1 MDAIFE
7 AYLAAQ
13 RRRRPSP
20 LTLKAIRHALGQT
33 QRWLDEHD
41 LAAGDLTLLA
51 CEEYFDELLERQ
63 AVSTVR
69 RHLAYVR
76 AAYRYAVRHELVE
89 RDPTADVRLPR
100 LPDHD
105 PATYSNEQLRAIHA
119 AVRSER
125 EELVFFLFAFA
136 GLRLGEVAGL
146 EWRQVEFEHWQLRLA
161 GKGGKLRLVPLHPAV
176 TELLREQR
184 TRSGRQE
191 QVLGTINGQRAGR
204 EHARPV
210 GARDRRPRRRPG
222 GPALA
227 CLPPHRRDR
236 HVRERRPGQGDRADH
251 GLGAEADVRTPLP
264 PRRRPVH
271 ARGDPRPLRRRPDLR
286 PATTVAAAG
295 RRPADDAEPSEWL
308 AAETAKLER
317 HRATAPRDRLT
328 VARRRCAAVERRRL
342 AVTKAENSYDYA
354 GQDPINSYDLTAVL
368 VYEAS
373 EGGNPVS
380 CTVFFLPSAK
390 SPRARPTVPR
400 YLCSNSSMT
409 TAVEADQIPPITRC
423 YQERCG
429 DFHDRCKTPR

>member
-33 QRWLDEHD
+33 QRWLDERN
-41 LAAGDLTLLA
+41 LAACELSLLG

-105 PATYSNEQLRAIHA
+105 PATYSNEQLRAINA
-119 AVRSER
+119 AIRNER

-176 TELLREQR
+176 TELLREQQS
-184 TRSGRQE
+184 RSGRRD
-191 QVLGTINGQRAGR
+191 QVLGTITGQRLRRTRSA
-204 EHARPV
+204 ARS
-210 GARDRRPRRRPG
+210 GDHRSGRRRG
-222 GPALA
+222 RTALA
-227 CLPPHRRDR
+227 RFPPHGRDGD
-236 HVRERRPGQGDRADH
+236 VRERGAGAGDRTDH
-251 GLGAEADVRTPLP
+251 GLGAEADVRTPLL
-264 PRRRPVH
+264 PRRRPGD

-286 PATTVAAAG
+286 PATTLAAAG
-295 RRPADDAEPSEWL
+295 RRPDATLSRRSGSLRRPRSSNDSNSGSRV
-308 AAETAKLER
+308 ER
-317 HRATAPRDRLT
+317 A
-328 VARRRCAAVERRRL
+328 ERRRAREVRGDGC
-342 AVTKAENSYDYA
+342 AVTTAENSYDYA
-354 GQDPINSYDLTAVL
+354 AQDPINGYDLDGT
-368 VYEAS
+368 
-373 EGGNPVS
+373 
-380 CTVFFLPSAK
+380 
-390 SPRARPTVPR
+390 
-400 YLCSNSSMT
+400 MMD
-409 TAVEADQIPPITRC
+409 ADV
-423 YQERCG
+423 G
-429 DFHDRCKTPR
+429 